1 MASLGSKQTTL
12 TLKQVSSLG
21 KQVEVLTFSFFFSL
35 SLRWHLASGVLAGWM
50 YGWQVYDGSRQD
62 AFDVSDKG
70 SEELFSTCC
79 PVNK

>member
-21 KQVEVLTFSFFFSL
+21 KQVEVLTLSFFSL
-35 SLRWHLASGVLAGWM
+35 CWHLASGVLAGWM

-70 SEELFSTCC
+70 SEELFSHLLSR
-79 PVNK
+79 